1 MVKAAYSSGKP
12 SLGVGQGNVQVIV
25 DRDVDIAEACG
36 KIIAGRRFDNGLI
49 CLGEQTAFVPEEK
62 FDEFIAE
69 FRKQGGY
76 YAEGKEAT
84 DKLREGI
91 FPGGGPINRDVVG
104 LNAEGVAEKIGI
116 EVPAGTKVLGATATV
131 VGKGDDLC
139 REKLCPVINI
149 MPYGTFEEG
158 VADMV
163 KNLEFEGKGHS
174 VAIHSNNPEHVEYC
188 GIHCSVSRCIV
199 NQPAGTTGGGSPTN
213 GYPPTT
219 TLGCGSWG
227 NNSFSG
233 NFNYEHLMNI
243 TRVGYPYDE
252 SYLPDPAKAWD

>member
-1 MVKAAYSSGKP
+1 
-12 SLGVGQGNVQVIV
+12 
-25 DRDVDIAEACG
+25 
-36 KIIAGRRFDNGLI
+36 
-49 CLGEQTAFVPEEK
+49 
-62 FDEFIAE
+62 
-69 FRKQGGY
+69 
-76 YAEGKEAT
+76 
-84 DKLREGI
+84 
-91 FPGGGPINRDVVG
+91 
-104 LNAEGVAEKIGI
+104 
-116 EVPAGTKVLGATATV
+116 
-131 VGKGDDLC
+131 
-139 REKLCPVINI
+139 

-158 VADMV
+158 VANMV

-243 TRVGYPYDE
+243 ARVGYPYEE